1 MAGAPLEGTNDRSY
15 WTAPLLGGEMLDSS
29 KQDLEETLGLI
40 VDQLRSH
47 TEFLKGFRL
56 RNGSTSL
63 AVGIFGPKKFGIEL
77 APELLGQLASLGIEL
92 GLDVYRGAPHE

>member
-77 APELLGQLASLGIEL
+77 APELLGQLASFG
-92 GLDVYRGAPHE
+92 D